1 MNVCLPLAVAVCFA
15 ALCFTEAMA
24 SEKGMRLVEYAMGH
38 TIPVYTVTKGAV
50 FPLEHGDQTNNLA
63 EGDKV
68 ILLSD
73 KSLVSLEGIRGL
85 RVKDG
90 DHETTVAEVPKLQ
103 LFLNSNHLHE
113 LPAEF
118 FSLQNITFIYLNKNH
133 FDAIPADIAKMHG
146 LLGMYFTGNRI
157 SVIPPEVFTMAQ
169 LKKLQ
174 VSSNHLSEIPAAI
187 GNLTRLM
194 HLNLS
199 DNAISTLP
207 ESIAQLTR
215 LRVCDFS
222 GNKIDRIPEAF
233 GKVPI
238 MHQLRIGN
246 NPISHLPN
254 GFATM
259 PGTIDITGTQISL
272 EDLSPALR
280 ARISREKHSSKASLV
295 KRLDGSSCGGK

>member
-1 MNVCLPLAVAVCFA
+1 MNVALSLAVCFFT
-15 ALCFTEAMA
+15 LCANVAA
-24 SEKGMRLVEYAMGH
+24 SEKSMRLVEYARDH
-38 TIPVYTVTKGAV
+38 SIPVYTVTKGAV

-73 KSLVSLEGIRGL
+73 KGLVSLEGISGL

-90 DHETTVAEVPKLQ
+90 GHETTVAEVPKLQ
-103 LFLNSNHLHE
+103 LFLNSNQLHE

-118 FSLQNITFIYLNKNH
+118 FSLQNVTFIYLNKNR
-133 FDAIPADIAKMHG
+133 FDAIPADVARMHG

-157 SVIPPEVFTMAQ
+157 SAIPPQVFTMAQ

-174 VSSNHLSEIPAAI
+174 VSSNHLTEVPSAI
-187 GNLTRLM
+187 GSLTNLM

-199 DNAISTLP
+199 DNAIGKLP
-207 ESIAQLTR
+207 DSIAQLTR

-222 GNKIDRIPEAF
+222 GNKISRIPEAF
-233 GKVPI
+233 GMVPI

-246 NPISHLPN
+246 NPISHLPE

-259 PGTIDITGTQISL
+259 PGTIDITGTQISVEEL
-272 EDLSPALR
+272 PPALR
-280 ARISREKHSSKASLV
+280 ARISREKHSSKESLV
-295 KRLDGSSCGGK
+295 KRPDGSSCGGK